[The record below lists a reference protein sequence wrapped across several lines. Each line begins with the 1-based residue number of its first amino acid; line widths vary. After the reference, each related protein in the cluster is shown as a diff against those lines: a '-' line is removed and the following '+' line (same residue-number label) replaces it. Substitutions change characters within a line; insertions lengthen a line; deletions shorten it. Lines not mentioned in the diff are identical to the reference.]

1 MADSLP
7 YIMVRTEGDGMENVT
22 ASPEILVEI
31 PTQKQVTKPLN
42 AKTIKTASL
51 ISMQPSRP
59 PERKTSHTLPHK
71 IIKEPKFVPY
81 EPYKAAVRPI
91 IPKPKESSKRKKLI
105 EIHRQRTASLSSE
118 PKSVDKSIS
127 HVEEDYSKLEEENK
141 KLRMENQE
149 LENQLTL
156 QVQVNS
162 ELKNLLVAAVGE
174 DMETRVNCL
183 AEDKQHLAMKL
194 INTAK
199 KLSTH
204 QEQVE
209 WLAGQCDVWRSK
221 FLASSVMVEELAR
234 WKAALSQKINEGE
247 RVLRGML
254 DERKIVRKNLI
265 NIYSSLVLL
274 RDNFDLLRPRVP
286 LKTSNVMDLA
296 SQSVHIL
303 NGLVVQLLG
312 GAKDVA
318 VDAKIHDLPQL
329 TDGEKAADYVSLL

>member
-1 MADSLP
+1 
-7 YIMVRTEGDGMENVT
+7 MENVT
-22 ASPEILVEI
+22 DSPEAQIHPQK
-31 PTQKQVTKPLN
+31 PTAKPFD
-42 AKTIKTASL
+42 AKTIKTANL
-51 ISMQPSRP
+51 ISMKALSP
-59 PERKTSHTLPHK
+59 PERKLTHILPHEVV
-71 IIKEPKFVPY
+71 KEPKFVPY

-91 IPKPKESSKRKKLI
+91 IPKPKRSKKLPQL
-105 EIHRQRTASLSSE
+105 HRERTVSLSSDT
-118 PKSVDKSIS
+118 KSVDKSNS
-127 HVEEDYSKLEEENK
+127 HVEEDYCKLEEDIK
-141 KLRMENQE
+141 KLKLENEE
-149 LENQLTL
+149 LEKQLTL
-156 QVQVNS
+156 QVQVNG

-234 WKAALSQKINEGE
+234 WKAALCQKINEGE
-247 RVLRGML
+247 RVLRAIL
-254 DERKIVRKNLI
+254 DERKVVRKNLV
-265 NIYSSLVLL
+265 NVYSSLVLL

-286 LKTSNVMDLA
+286 LKTSHIIDLS
-296 SQSVHIL
+296 SQSAHIL

-312 GAKDVA
+312 GAKDVQ
-318 VDAKIHDLPQL
+318 VDAKMLDLPQW
-329 TDGEKAADYVSLL
+329 TDAEKAADYVRIFIC